1 MTDLQLA
8 SVMIAAQVAIADMN
22 TKRELG
28 IGYGY
33 SIESYSVRLAK
44 FVLAEADVIDRKS
57 KAVEMS

>member
-28 IGYGY
+28 IGYGN
-33 SIESYSVRLAK
+33 SIERFSVTLAKDVLRLAQMLEDK
-44 FVLAEADVIDRKS
+44 PK
-57 KAVEMS
+57 VERS